1 MSTWFT
7 PGDSIAICQKKS
19 PLDALE
25 TRMLISHVADLS
37 RVQLITRSEDGLS
50 PAQIQQLN
58 ELTAKRLAGEPIAY
72 LLGEREFFGLS
83 FKVSP
88 AVLIPRADTELLVEL
103 ALQHTPPQGNLLD
116 MGTGS
121 GAIAISIAAHAPQ
134 LQVSACDISQDALS
148 IARENAW
155 RLLAGRA
162 PVQFYLSDWYK
173 NIPAQSFHTIV
184 SNPPYIVQNDPH
196 LSQGDLRFE
205 PINALT
211 DHADGLSAYRIIING
226 ARNYLR
232 ADGYL
237 LLEHGYD
244 QSGAVQDL
252 LRQAGFTEVQSWP
265 DLAGILRVSGGRLR
279 DNANS
284 ISENK

>member
-1 MSTWFT
+1 MTTCFT
-7 PGDSIAICQKKS
+7 HGDSIATCQKKS

-25 TRMLISHVADLS
+25 TRMLICHVTGLS

-50 PAQIQQLN
+50 ATQIQQLN
-58 ELTAKRLAGEPIAY
+58 DLISQRMAGEPIAY

-83 FKVSP
+83 FKVST

-103 ALQHTPPQGNLLD
+103 ALHHTPPQGDLLD

-121 GAIAISIAAHAPQ
+121 GAIAISIAAHARE
-134 LQVSACDISQDALS
+134 LKVSACDISQDALS
-148 IARENAW
+148 IARENAE

-162 PVQFYLSDWYK
+162 PVHFYLSDWYK

-232 ADGYL
+232 EDGYL

-244 QSGAVQDL
+244 QSDAVQEL
-252 LRQAGFTEVQSWP
+252 LRLAGFSEVQSWP
-265 DLAGILRVSGGRLR
+265 DLAGILRVSGGRLH
-279 DNANS
+279 DNANK
-284 ISENK
+284 ISENQ